1 MSRNLKP
8 MREVAM
14 QLHGK
19 EPFDKVR
26 PVDSRVGERV
36 RKPIR
41 LHQSVQGEN
50 KQEA

>member
-1 MSRNLKP
+1 MSHNLKP

-19 EPFDKVR
+19 ELSDKVR
-26 PVDSRVGERV
+26 PVHSRVGERV

-41 LHQSVQGEN
+41 LHQNAQGEN
-50 KQEA
+50 KREA